1 MPNSRRSG
9 SRAAAGRAAP
19 GGEPEPAIVLT
30 AGQRTA
36 SAAEGE
42 RVWGPG
48 ELGRVVAEG
57 RGSGFLFTA
66 EDLAADG
73 AGADDWMDSHFAA
86 KIEEEAA
93 SYDLKQDMPEPAQVF
108 LAPEPVPTAYDEMSE
123 MDANA
128 LWEKVA
134 DGVADLLVLDVRT
147 DAE

>member
-1 MPNSRRSG
+1 M
-9 SRAAAGRAAP
+9 AAGRAAP
-19 GGEPEPAIVLT
+19 GGGEPEPAPAPPPIVLP

-42 RVWGPG
+42 RVWGPR

-73 AGADDWMDSHFAA
+73 AADGADDWMDSHFAA

-93 SYDLKQDMPEPAQVF
+93 SDDLKQDLPEPAQVF

-134 DGVADLLVLDVRT
+134 DGGADLLVLDVRT

>member
-1 MPNSRRSG
+1 M
-9 SRAAAGRAAP
+9 AAGRAAP
-19 GGEPEPAIVLT
+19 GGGEPEPAPAPPPIVLP

-73 AGADDWMDSHFAA
+73 AADGADDWMDSHFAA

-93 SYDLKQDMPEPAQVF
+93 SDDLKQDLPEPAQVF

-134 DGVADLLVLDVRT
+134 DGGADLLVLDVRT

>member
-1 MPNSRRSG
+1 M
-9 SRAAAGRAAP
+9 AAGRAAP
-19 GGEPEPAIVLT
+19 GGGEPAPAPAPPPIVLP

-73 AGADDWMDSHFAA
+73 AADGADDWMDSHFAA

-93 SYDLKQDMPEPAQVF
+93 SDDLKQDLPEPAQVF

-134 DGVADLLVLDVRT
+134 DGGADLLVLDVRT